1 MVRLITTA
9 AAAFLLLLVTLIA
22 AVTGTVAA
30 LTGSSGGSG
39 STPSEAA
46 LADIPADYLA
56 LYQHAAPLC
65 PGLDWAVIAA
75 IGKIETD
82 HGRLDAP
89 GVHDGENFAG
99 AGGPMQFLAPTFDS
113 VTAEHPLPPG
123 GATPPSRYHPHD
135 AIHAAAFYLCDSG
148 ARHGDLRSAIFA
160 YNHADWYVSK
170 VLAQAEDYRA
180 AASTPAT
187 SPDGWSV
194 PVQGR
199 CTSGFGP
206 REGEFHEGQDL
217 AAPIGTPILAA
228 HDGTVINAGPAS
240 GYGLWVR
247 IQQPDGTVTTYGH
260 NHRNNVVEGQAV
272 RSGQPIGVVGNRGQS
287 TGAHLHFQIEVDGR
301 PVDPAEFYTQRGFRM
316 CR

>member
-1 MVRLITTA
+1 MVRLAAGT

-22 AVTGTVAA
+22 AVTSTVAA
-30 LTGSSGGSG
+30 LTASGGNG
-39 STPSEAA
+39 SAPSQAA
-46 LADIPADYLA
+46 LADIPADYLT
-56 LYQHAAPLC
+56 LYQRAAPLC
-65 PGLDWAVIAA
+65 PGLDWAVLAA
-75 IGKIETD
+75 IGKVETD

-89 GVHDGENFAG
+89 GVRDGENFAG

-113 VTAEHPLPPG
+113 VVTEHPLPPG

-148 ARHGDLRSAIFA
+148 ARHGDFRSAIFA

-180 AASTPAT
+180 TASTPAT
-187 SPDGWSV
+187 SPNGWVV

-206 REGEFHEGQDL
+206 REGDIHRGQDL

-228 HDGTVINAGPAS
+228 HDGTIINAGPAS

-247 IQQPDGTVTTYGH
+247 IEHADGTITTYGH
-260 NHRNNVVEGQAV
+260 NHRNHVTAGQVVRA
-272 RSGQPIGVVGNRGQS
+272 GQPIAEVGNRGES
-287 TGAHLHFQIEVDGR
+287 TGAHLHFQIEEGGH
-301 PVDPAEFYTQRGFRM
+301 PVDPIGFYNEHGVRL
-316 CR
+316 CP